1 MHTDHLR
8 GKMIYAKKTR
18 KTWMHVGVVVG
29 IPSTM
34 WMTEETYCC
43 PQCWK
48 LRQNIIGAT
57 YG

>member
-1 MHTDHLR
+1 MHSDHLR
-8 GKMIYAKKTR
+8 GKMIYAKKNCNA
-18 KTWMHVGVVVG
+18 WMNVGGVVR
-29 IPSTM
+29 IPSAV
-34 WMTEETYCC
+34 WVTEEMYYC